1 MEMIMDY
8 DLDNDTNRDF
18 DDMWFSHSSQLMSM
32 RGLSPQ
38 KAAAASLALLR
49 RVFGTD
55 PSFSRWLERQNAAR
69 EQVQDP
75 A

>member
-1 MEMIMDY
+1 MDF

-18 DDMWFSHSSQLMSM
+18 DELWYNHSSQLMSM
-32 RGLSPQ
+32 RNLSPQ

-55 PSFSRWLERQNAAR
+55 PSFSRWLERLIAAR
-69 EQVQDP
+69 EQMQDR